1 MESRLRNYV
10 TAVNEERE
18 ALSLE
23 PAPWGG
29 VPLVPLTVMPLGS
42 YEASTPPPP
51 QTPPEEPP
59 EGPEDEPTEVPADET
74 EGKADESNR
83 TALWEAFVA
92 RTVRQERPFIA
103 ELAAC
108 FGQLE
113 KEVLANLAS
122 TMGKALVA
130 YFEGWSARKVRAHL
144 KRETR
149 QIDAILFSVNAT
161 VPDFAPL
168 FTKHV
173 TSAVD
178 EAGLA
183 AVAEIGV
190 GVWDL
195 SDPGVIEWIKTQ
207 GLTKATIVLET
218 TRDALRQTV
227 AQGLEAGEGIREL
240 AKRIRAVFNVASTS
254 RAQAIAR
261 TEVNTA
267 ANYGR
272 VQGYRQTGVVEGKEW
287 ITARD
292 ERVRVTHKAAD
303 KQTVGLHEDFQ
314 VGAGSGPAPGQIGL
328 AEEDINCRCT
338 LKAVLMG
345 KAARAA

>member
-1 MESRLRNYV
+1 
-10 TAVNEERE
+10 
-18 ALSLE
+18 
-23 PAPWGG
+23 
-29 VPLVPLTVMPLGS
+29 
-42 YEASTPPPP
+42 
-51 QTPPEEPP
+51 
-59 EGPEDEPTEVPADET
+59 
-74 EGKADESNR
+74 
-83 TALWEAFVA
+83 
-92 RTVRQERPFIA
+92 
-103 ELAAC
+103 
-108 FGQLE
+108 
-113 KEVLANLAS
+113 
-122 TMGKALVA
+122 
-130 YFEGWSARKVRAHL
+130 VRAHL

-240 AKRIRAVFNVASTS
+240 AKRIRAVFDVASTS

-345 KAARAA
+345 KRRGLRNAHTGRTGAGHGVHQGRLRLGLWGEVILSFKHGALVGARKTQTFLAEDVLRPKRGRSTQEGH